1 MSTTGSLPTPVKAAP
16 RSLPASGI
24 VAVLVALAL
33 VGLAVVAGH
42 DLAASQGWTTGQD
55 RWLTPAVEALDGLT
69 ASVAV
74 LVAAAA
80 LGVLGLVLAVLSL
93 VPARTSH
100 VRSAAR
106 VDGAA
111 LDLWVSP
118 AAVAAV
124 ARNAADRAPGVV
136 AAETVRVSRRR
147 IKVAVTTQRDA
158 GPVRDAAT
166 TAARAAV
173 GSLSNAR
180 IDVVTKELPR

>member
-1 MSTTGSLPTPVKAAP
+1 MSTTGNLPTPVKAAP
-16 RSLPASGI
+16 RSLPASSI
-24 VAVLVALAL
+24 VAILVALAL
-33 VGLAVVAGH
+33 VALAVVAGH
-42 DLAASQGWTTGQD
+42 DLAARQGWISGQD
-55 RWLTPAVEALDGLT
+55 SWLTPAVEALDGLT

-74 LVAAAA
+74 LVGAAA
-80 LGVLGLVLAVLSL
+80 LGVLGLLLAVLSFA
-93 VPARTSH
+93 PARTSH

-106 VDGAA
+106 VDGAD

-147 IKVAVTTQRDA
+147 IRIAVTTQRDA
-158 GPVRDAAT
+158 APVREAAT
-166 TAARAAV
+166 TAAREAV
-173 GSLSNAR
+173 GSLSTAR